1 MLNIIFLLSVALT
14 IYLVAAIVNGMVRF
28 IGHCVIMAGGKIS
41 KVEGMK
47 PAPFYLLPFPATY
60 VVWYLL
66 TF

>member
-1 MLNIIFLLSVALT
+1 MLNIIFLLSIILT
-14 IYLVAAIVNGMVRF
+14 IYLTLAIINSMVRF
-28 IGHCVIMAGGKIS
+28 IGHCAIMAGGKIS
-41 KVEGMK
+41 KVKGMN